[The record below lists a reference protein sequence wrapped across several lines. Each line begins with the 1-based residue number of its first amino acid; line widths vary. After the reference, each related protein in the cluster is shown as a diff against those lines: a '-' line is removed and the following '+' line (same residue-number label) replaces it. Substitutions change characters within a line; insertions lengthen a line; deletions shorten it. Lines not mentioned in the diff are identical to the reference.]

1 MEQNTNQA
9 TQTAAAT
16 QPEGNGAQSE
26 RTFTQEEVNR
36 IVSERLSRERAKAEP
51 TEEEKR
57 LAEISAREAKV
68 ACNEYLTG
76 KGYTEAVK
84 RGMLDMFDT
93 SNAEQFQKN
102 VEKLLATFPAIVEP
116 IANPTAP
123 MNTAPVNRDRLAEIF
138 LSRNTGKR

>member
-1 MEQNTNQA
+1 MENTTNKE
-9 TQTAAAT
+9 TQTAAT
-16 QPEGNGAQSE
+16 QPEENGAQSE

-36 IVSERLSRERAKAEP
+36 IVSDRLARERAKAEP

-68 ACNEYLTG
+68 SCNEYLAG
-76 KGYTEAVK
+76 KGYPEAVK
-84 RGMLDMFDT
+84 RGMLEMFDT

-116 IANPTAP
+116 ISNPTGRVDTSP
-123 MNTAPVNRDRLAEIF
+123 MNRDRFADIF
-138 LSRNTGKR
+138 LPGNSRKR

>member
-1 MEQNTNQA
+1 MENTTNKE
-9 TQTAAAT
+9 TQTAAT
-16 QPEGNGAQSE
+16 QPEENGAQSE

-36 IVSERLSRERAKAEP
+36 IVSDRLARERAKAEP

-68 ACNEYLTG
+68 SCNEYLAG
-76 KGYTEAVK
+76 KGYPEAVK
-84 RGMLDMFDT
+84 QGMLEMFDT

-116 IANPTAP
+116 ISNPTGRVDTSP
-123 MNTAPVNRDRLAEIF
+123 MNRDRFADIF
-138 LSRNTGKR
+138 LSGNSRKR